1 MAKASD
7 IYERQ
12 AALPTDYA
20 WDARGRS
27 LAKAVR
33 AGQVAFRVAAIA
45 LIVAV
50 TAWYAGETTAF
61 AGIFTFLALLLS
73 VLVLC
78 FGLSASLVL
87 AVRRSLWKA
96 GPRTRHDYSL
106 WLYRH
111 GPGRLPKQAAT
122 LLLGMARANMEEG
135 RFAESRLALQHIDE
149 GQLGQDELKLF
160 HLLWLVS
167 ALESADGRTSE
178 VEERLV
184 RYEAVPSKTWGGFP
198 SSDGAR
204 SWLGSE
210 DRNAKALAALKRVR
224 APRGIHPVC
233 ALLLT
238 LMVFHCLAFG
248 ALLAGINTEG
258 GWRLRCDYANAGSLP
273 AVVFMLVLGVVAAVL
288 AWKRGPRR
296 TRPGAAGT
304 VLSGLLSAVAVVLA
318 LCLAFVTFVDGCLSY
333 DGDER
338 VLASGVEDTY
348 SGRRYDYLAV
358 DWRGYDPS
366 DVTTDWWRT
375 DNPLLMEKWS
385 DARAYDKKAT
395 KSVASTGASSD
406 TSDSGT
412 AASSGDGT
420 TSGQDSGTS
429 DGSASTTA
437 SEGRM
442 RTLATY
448 LVDQGV
454 MPKTGTFQ
462 VAADAKGNAYAS
474 LGTGTDNEDSK
485 AVVVEYR
492 ILSNGE
498 KSDAQ
503 GQASEE
509 FVLEKWYPEDEGRD
523 QQILGFYLVNESTSA
538 VTDEERTSW

>member
-1 MAKASD
+1 MAKAGD

-12 AALPTDYA
+12 AALPAGYA
-20 WDARGRS
+20 WDARGLS

-33 AGQVAFRVAAIA
+33 VGQVALRVTAIA
-45 LIVAV
+45 IIVAV
-50 TAWYAGETTAF
+50 TAWYARETTAF
-61 AGIFTFLALLLS
+61 AGILAFLALLLS
-73 VLVLC
+73 ALVLC
-78 FGLSASLVL
+78 LGLSASLVL
-87 AVRRSLWKA
+87 AVHRSLWKA

-111 GPGRLPKQAAT
+111 GAGRQPRQAAT
-122 LLLGMARANMEEG
+122 LLLGMARTDMEEDRIG
-135 RFAESRLALQHIDE
+135 ESRYALRRID
-149 GQLGQDELKLF
+149 GGRLGQDELKLF
-160 HLLWLVS
+160 HLLGLVS

-184 RYEAVPSKTWGGFP
+184 RYEAVPSKTWEGFP
-198 SSDGAR
+198 SSDEAR

-210 DRNAKALAALKRVR
+210 DGSVKALAALRRVR
-224 APRGIHPVC
+224 APRGIHPAC

-248 ALLAGINTEG
+248 ALLAGINTDG
-258 GWRLRCDYANAGSLP
+258 GWKLRCGYANVGSLL
-273 AVVFMLVLGVVAAVL
+273 AVVFLLALGVVAAAL
-288 AWKRGPRR
+288 AWKKGPRR
-296 TRPGAAGT
+296 THPGAAGT
-304 VLSGLLSAVAVVLA
+304 VLSALLSAAMVVIA

-338 VLASGVEDTY
+338 VLASGLEDTY
-348 SGRRYDYLAV
+348 TGRRYDYLAF
-358 DWRGYDPS
+358 DWRGYDPR

-385 DARAYDKKAT
+385 DARAYDEKAT
-395 KSVASTGASSD
+395 KSVTSTGTTSD

-412 AASSGDGT
+412 AASSGDAT

-429 DGSASTTA
+429 DVNASATA

-448 LVDQGV
+448 LVDRGIV
-454 MPKTGTFQ
+454 PKTGTFQ

-474 LGTGTDNEDSK
+474 LGTGTDNEDGK
-485 AVVVEYR
+485 TVVVEYR

-498 KSDAQ
+498 KSNAQ
-503 GQASEE
+503 GQPSEE
-509 FVLEKWYPEDEGRD
+509 FVLEKWYPEDDGRD